1 MPSVDSAIA
10 ADTKHQAASSMLMPL
25 SGHRGV
31 ASLARTAPAA
41 IRAGWARVARQIW
54 VVGATLALLTLI
66 GAGLTIWDMHRRT
79 LQEANDDARTLGTV
93 LAAQTTRYVEVI
105 DLPLREV
112 QAHSRELGLGTPDA
126 FDRGLTGEATH
137 WYLAT
142 QMKNLAQAHALSLIG
157 ADGKLLNTSRDL
169 NPLPQVMVSDR
180 DYFQHARDHA
190 DSGLFISV
198 PAISRSS
205 GVMSLFLSRRI
216 SGPDGGFLGVVV
228 ATVDVNYLVEFY
240 EAISRERRFAVTL
253 ARTDGVVLA
262 RYPTNAG
269 VGYQVPAA
277 SPWYA
282 RVAAGGGSY
291 RSPGYLSGVPGIV
304 SVTPLRDYLLVL
316 DVVIHDSDVLV
327 TWWRQAAY
335 TAGGAVMLA
344 GAFVVLFWLTARQLR
359 RQARQNAELSR
370 TADALRQTESRLRD
384 FAELA
389 SDWFWEQDADLRFVS
404 VDLGTPLPNLHNRS
418 HLGKQRWE
426 IIDTSLDPD
435 RWDKHRQDLVARR
448 PFRDFRFEQAD
459 ASGAIHHISIS
470 GTPVRDR
477 SGGFAGYRGIGR
489 DITAQI
495 EAEQELQQAKDRAE
509 QAEALLQDAIDSIAE
524 GFVIFDTEDRLVTC
538 NEAYFQLFSAV
549 ADGLVP
555 GVPFADIVRLAIARG
570 VWPGAIGREAEWL
583 EDSLRDH
590 REASGEQERL
600 RSDGRWLMSTNRR
613 MRNGGIAGLRIDIT
627 PLKQAQAALRDSE
640 ARLDRAQEIADIGSW
655 ELDIASGKYAWSRH
669 LYHIRG
675 MPPEFQ
681 PTRENIAA
689 RINPDDFQMLSAWL
703 ADLQAGRART
713 PIEVRAPRPDG
724 QERMLRV
731 EARPVVDADGAI
743 RRLAGTMQDITE
755 RRLIERQLAQ
765 AQKMEA
771 IGNLTGGMAHDFN
784 NVLGVIMGNLDLL
797 QRLVMSDAAATEL
810 CGEALEGATR
820 CAELIRR
827 LLAFARRQSLRP
839 QRVDVNE
846 LVSNIGRLL
855 GRTLGKDIVLKLNLA
870 ASLWPVMA
878 DPAQLEAALVNL
890 ATNARDAMPNG
901 GQLDVATRNVE
912 LDADYAE
919 LHPDVRPGLY
929 SLIEITD
936 TGTGIPPEIITRI
949 FEPFFTTKE
958 SGKGTGL
965 GLAMAFGFVK
975 QSEGHLAVYSEPG
988 LGTTFRLYLPRGEVS
1003 AALLVCAPD
1012 GGLDEGPDLGADG
1025 GADGGADLGNIAGG
1039 NEIVLVVE
1047 DDARLRL
1054 AAARQLAALGYQV
1067 REAEHAAAA
1076 LAILARGDDVSL
1088 LFTDVVMPGT
1098 TDGIDLAHHA
1108 TRLRQGLKVLLTS
1121 GFPGGRGVAQRMAGC
1136 PFAMLNKPYRR
1147 DELAQAV
1154 RDVLDRDAEP
1164 VATGITRPSAWAL
1177 VDAHVGSDAAMAEQM

>member
-1 MPSVDSAIA
+1 
-10 ADTKHQAASSMLMPL
+10 MLMPRP
-25 SGHRGV
+25 GHRGV
-31 ASLARTAPAA
+31 VSLARAASEA
-41 IRAGWARVARQIW
+41 IRPGWSRVARQVW
-54 VVGATLALLTLI
+54 VVGAALAMLTLI

-79 LQEANDDARTLGTV
+79 LQEATDNTRTVGIV
-93 LAAQTTRYVEVI
+93 LAAQTTRYVDVI
-105 DLPLREV
+105 DLLLREV
-112 QAHSRELGLGTPDA
+112 QAHSRELDLRTPDA

-137 WYLAT
+137 GYLMA
-142 QMKNLAQAHALSLIG
+142 QMKNLPQAHALSLIG
-157 ADGKLLNTSRDL
+157 AEGNMLSTSRDL
-169 NPLPQVMVSDR
+169 NPLPRVIVTDR

-190 DSGLFISV
+190 DSGLFVSV
-198 PAISRSS
+198 PDIARSS
-205 GVMSLFLSRRI
+205 GVMSIFLSRRI

-228 ATVDVNYLVEFY
+228 ATVDVDYLVGFY
-240 EAISRERRFAVTL
+240 QAISRERRFAVTL

-262 RYPTNAG
+262 RYPANAG
-269 VGYQVPAA
+269 VGHQVPTA

-291 RSPGYLSGVPGIV
+291 RSPGYLSGVPDIV
-304 SVTPLRDYLLVL
+304 SVNPLRDYPLVL
-316 DVVIHDSDVLV
+316 GVVIHDSDVLA
-327 TWWRQAAY
+327 TWWHQAAY
-335 TAGGAVMLA
+335 TACGAVMLA
-344 GAFVVLFWLTARQLR
+344 CAFVALFWLTARRLR
-359 RQARQNAELSR
+359 QQAGQNAALSQ

-404 VDLGTPLPNLHNRS
+404 VGLGTPLPNLHSQS
-418 HLGKQRWE
+418 HLGKQRWD
-426 IIDTSLDPD
+426 IIDTSREPE
-435 RWDKHRQDLVARR
+435 RWDQHRQDLVARR

-459 ASGAIHHISIS
+459 AGGGIHHISIS
-470 GTPVRDR
+470 GTPVHDG

-489 DITAQI
+489 DITGQI
-495 EAEQELQQAKDRAE
+495 EAERELQQAKERAE
-509 QAEALLQDAIDSIAE
+509 CAEALLQDAIDSIAE
-524 GFVIFDTEDRLVTC
+524 GFVIYDAEDRLVTC
-538 NEAYFQLFSAV
+538 NEGYRRIFSADP
-549 ADGLVP
+549 ATTVP
-555 GVPFADIVRLAIARG
+555 GTHLADVLRAGLAKGTYPDVVDNQEAWVEAWLQRLHETT
-570 VWPGAIGREAEWL
+570 GAT
-583 EDSLRDH
+583 
-590 REASGEQERL
+590 EQAL
-600 RSDGRWLMSTNRR
+600 KDGKWVLVTNRR
-613 MRNGGIAGLRIDIT
+613 MRNGGVAGLRIDIT

-640 ARLDRAQEIADIGSW
+640 TRLDRAQEIADIGSW

-669 LYHIRG
+669 LYRIRG

-681 PTRENIAA
+681 PTRANIAA
-689 RINPDDFQMLSAWL
+689 IINPDDIQMVSAWL
-703 ADLQAGRART
+703 EDLQAGRART

-724 QERMLRV
+724 QERVLRI
-731 EARPVVDADGAI
+731 EARPMVDPNGAI
-743 RRLAGTMQDITE
+743 RRLAGTTQDITE

-797 QRLVMSDAAATEL
+797 QRLVVSDAAATEL
-810 CGEALEGATR
+810 CDEALEGATR

-839 QRVDVNE
+839 QQIDVNQ

-855 GRTLGKDIVLKLNLA
+855 GRALGGDIVLKLNLEA
-870 ASLWPVMA
+870 PLWPVTA

-890 ATNARDAMPNG
+890 ATNARDAMPKG

-919 LHPDVRPGLY
+919 LHPDVRPGCY

-936 TGTGIPPEIITRI
+936 TGTGIPPAIIGRI

-958 SGKGTGL
+958 AGKGTGL

-988 LGTTFRLYLPRGEVS
+988 LGTTFRLYLPRSEVG
-1003 AALLVCAPD
+1003 AAAPAAAPD
-1012 GGLDEGPDLGADG
+1012 V
-1025 GADGGADLGNIAGG
+1025 GNIAGG
-1039 NEIVLVVE
+1039 NETVLVVE

-1121 GFPGGRGVAQRMAGC
+1121 GFPGGRGVAQRMARC

-1154 RDVLDRDAEP
+1154 RDVLDGDAGP
-1164 VATGITRPSAWAL
+1164 ATTEVTRPPAWAL
-1177 VDAHVGSDAAMAEQM
+1177 PGTHVGRSAAMEPV